1 MKGNGYNTN
10 QTWTVALERVGC
22 MIFFSQKI
30 LSGILQWGKI
40 HRKTKLIYNTL
51 LNRIHLIFEILR
63 YSEIHQ
69 LEAENEL
76 G

>member
-30 LSGILQWGKI
+30 LSGILQWGKFI
-40 HRKTKLIYNTL
+40 KRLNLYTTL
-51 LNRIHLIFEILR
+51 F
-63 YSEIHQ
+63 
-69 LEAENEL
+69 
-76 G
+76 